1 MRKKLGYIIKLALTC
16 TVVLG
21 VVLGSLGLSAQSVS
35 AATSAGDLLKKTL
48 LNGLRTCTSSTY
60 MKNEVTPADY
70 TGIGSIMTSE
80 GNADGTILVPTKVG
94 NSLSDGDVSCKEL
107 FLGYSGFLGAGGEI
121 SGLLDLYGKSDDDIT
136 NFGYT
141 IGESSAGGSRQ
152 GCVSYNYSYPDNGR
166 QSTATTNEV
175 CFEVDADNKV
185 VIQDGSDVKW
195 SEASSPVGLSY
206 DSYNG
211 CLLLSMDGT
220 SAATQIVSGI
230 QYGTNMS
237 WDELVSKFENDGGA
251 ISTATD
257 TLSHNLGYEFEG
269 ANTDLDGGESYSTAT
284 KQGNSRLDIMHYLTG
299 DSSFDDLDAKFTE
312 NDKYSLYTEYFNAA
326 KNDYDTLT
334 VASECSASKDAAS
347 GETGYAIRLG
357 DEWCAVY
364 GVDDVDASYNI
375 VNDTN
380 DGLRNV
386 SFAEMLKAMMDLN
399 YDEID
404 DVNEETDVGL
414 SGTDTSG
421 SGGEEADPCY
431 SNSGALGWI
440 FCPIITGLGDFL
452 KDVYT
457 TIIENFL
464 AIDPQLLSM
473 VGSTGSQ
480 NGTYT
485 AWNIFRNIANVIL
498 IIMLLVVVLSQ
509 LTGFGIS
516 NYGIKKS
523 LPRIVALA
531 IIINV
536 SFVICQLAVDIA
548 NIIGYSLNDLLSSIA
563 DQVIAGS
570 GITGGANGIQDFL
583 SYFLVGGGAL
593 IAAGVAAAFAGWA
606 LIIPVLLVLLSGA
619 LAVIFLFLLLG
630 VRQAIIVLLVALSPV
645 IVVLF
650 VLPNTQK
657 LAQRG
662 LRMFMMLLAIFPAA
676 GLLVGGGYLASA
688 ILMSTSASMDP
699 GAGWLL
705 EIIALAL
712 LVVPFFLLPLLIRS
726 GFRAADGVLGML
738 SARGQG
744 ITANLKGRAR
754 TGLKDSNLDKTL
766 QTRAANRSI
775 NRKGIK
781 VGNHRIGQGAQ
792 GRALYHSKKAAES
805 SGLTASW
812 HRMRANRAQNAVV
825 KQGALADRNEKQR
838 TDDAIAAIDR
848 VYADSTTGEMIAVM
862 DNMLASGAA
871 NSDSGQ
877 RQLAAMMASV
887 SKRQDGGVA
896 LTNFLEDNGLGE
908 ENKKNLPALKRG
920 LAAGDTMKNLSDTS
934 IRAGTIA
941 GEIASATLDSN
952 GGYKAT
958 RDRQAMA
965 AEVASK
971 ISSAAPAKLAAQ
983 QKDEFK
989 RSIEH
994 ITPENAR
1001 EILRNPDLRS
1011 KIAGSTDDPDSSLAQ
1026 LTVRAGAGASA
1037 GSVDSNTAA
1046 SSAAPRA
1053 DAASASINLDD
1064 VSRETL
1070 IVPHGVQGENV
1081 AHASQADMEA
1091 MARKLRDDQDRR
1103 RGRRR

>member
-1 MRKKLGYIIKLALTC
+1 MKRILGLRKT
-16 TVVLG
+16 LG
-21 VVLGSLGLSAQSVS
+21 VLLGALAVACLSTILSPQVVFADASWSRTMTYTAQTEGYDSPSLTITANVNDAGIITSGLAISAGNGFSTDAWYTVDGNYNGPLPEVVTDNSSNEGHISVQTLSNPNRTELDGLGDFSEDSQETLNQAVEIPFEFGVTSFEELTNAVFNEYAGSYTYTDRDARTVNMVTINDCNDPTVQYVDGPRNCYEGEFVATDGEIITATGGGVTVDNSWFTFNIGRDASTYRLDCSADSSVS
-35 AATSAGDLLKKTL
+35 GCGANDYSTESYDADVQYNKTIESMEEVMATAGAATEIDPT
-48 LNGLRTCTSSTY
+48 
-60 MKNEVTPADY
+60 
-70 TGIGSIMTSE
+70 TGETTTE
-80 GNADGTILVPTKVG
+80 GET
-94 NSLSDGDVSCKEL
+94 
-107 FLGYSGFLGAGGEI
+107 
-121 SGLLDLYGKSDDDIT
+121 
-136 NFGYT
+136 
-141 IGESSAGGSRQ
+141 
-152 GCVSYNYSYPDNGR
+152 
-166 QSTATTNEV
+166 
-175 CFEVDADNKV
+175 
-185 VIQDGSDVKW
+185 
-195 SEASSPVGLSY
+195 
-206 DSYNG
+206 
-211 CLLLSMDGT
+211 
-220 SAATQIVSGI
+220 
-230 QYGTNMS
+230 
-237 WDELVSKFENDGGA
+237 
-251 ISTATD
+251 
-257 TLSHNLGYEFEG
+257 
-269 ANTDLDGGESYSTAT
+269 
-284 KQGNSRLDIMHYLTG
+284 
-299 DSSFDDLDAKFTE
+299 
-312 NDKYSLYTEYFNAA
+312 
-326 KNDYDTLT
+326 
-334 VASECSASKDAAS
+334 S
-347 GETGYAIRLG
+347 GE
-357 DEWCAVY
+357 
-364 GVDDVDASYNI
+364 
-375 VNDTN
+375 
-380 DGLRNV
+380 
-386 SFAEMLKAMMDLN
+386 
-399 YDEID
+399 
-404 DVNEETDVGL
+404 
-414 SGTDTSG
+414 
-421 SGGEEADPCY
+421 GGEEADPCY

-452 KDVYT
+452 NDVYT

-473 VGSTGSQ
+473 IGSTGSQ

-536 SFVICQLAVDIA
+536 SFIICQLAVDIA

-563 DQVIAGS
+563 DQVVLGS
-570 GITGGANGIQDFL
+570 GIAGGANGIQDFL
-583 SYFLVGGGAL
+583 SYFLIGGGAL

-775 NRKGIK
+775 NRRGIK

-805 SGLTASW
+805 SGVAASW

-941 GEIASATLDSN
+941 GEIASATRDSN

-989 RSIEH
+989 SSIEH

-1011 KIAGSTDDPDSSLAQ
+1011 KIAGSTDDPDSSLAR

-1037 GSVDSNTAA
+1037 GSAASNTAA
-1046 SSAAPRA
+1046 SSAAPRT

-1081 AHASQADMEA
+1081 VHASQADMEA

>member
-1 MRKKLGYIIKLALTC
+1 MKRILGLRKT
-16 TVVLG
+16 LG
-21 VVLGSLGLSAQSVS
+21 VLLGALAVACLSAILSPQVAFADASWSRTMTYTAQTAGYDSPSLTITANVNDDGIIVS
-35 AATSAGDLLKKTL
+35 GLTISAGNGFATDTWCAVEGTYNGPVPTVTTDNSSNEGSISIQTLKNPNRTEVENCVTDWSEDGQEELQDAGTVNFTFGQTSFEDLT
-48 LNGLRTCTSSTY
+48 
-60 MKNEVTPADY
+60 NEVFGKYVGSY
-70 TGIGSIMTSE
+70 TYTDKNARTAYTLTINDCNDPTVQHVSGPRNCYE
-80 GNADGTILVPTKVG
+80 GEFVATDGEV
-94 NSLSDGDVSCKEL
+94 
-107 FLGYSGFLGAGGEI
+107 
-121 SGLLDLYGKSDDDIT
+121 
-136 NFGYT
+136 
-141 IGESSAGGSRQ
+141 
-152 GCVSYNYSYPDNGR
+152 
-166 QSTATTNEV
+166 STATGGGYT
-175 CFEVDADNKV
+175 VDNSWFTFTIGRDAAVYRLDCAAD
-185 VIQDGSDVKW
+185 
-195 SEASSPVGLSY
+195 ASMSGCGANSYVEDSY
-206 DSYNG
+206 DSTISYNKTVQ
-211 CLLLSMDGT
+211 SMEEVI
-220 SAATQIVSGI
+220 ATAG
-230 QYGTNMS
+230 
-237 WDELVSKFENDGGA
+237 
-251 ISTATD
+251 TATEID
-257 TLSHNLGYEFEG
+257 PTTGETTTEG
-269 ANTDLDGGESYSTAT
+269 ETSGEGGE
-284 KQGNSRLDIMHYLTG
+284 
-299 DSSFDDLDAKFTE
+299 
-312 NDKYSLYTEYFNAA
+312 
-326 KNDYDTLT
+326 
-334 VASECSASKDAAS
+334 
-347 GETGYAIRLG
+347 
-357 DEWCAVY
+357 
-364 GVDDVDASYNI
+364 
-375 VNDTN
+375 
-380 DGLRNV
+380 
-386 SFAEMLKAMMDLN
+386 
-399 YDEID
+399 
-404 DVNEETDVGL
+404 
-414 SGTDTSG
+414 
-421 SGGEEADPCY
+421 EEADPCY

-452 KDVYT
+452 NDVYT

-536 SFVICQLAVDIA
+536 SFIICQLAVDIA

-805 SGLTASW
+805 SGVAASW

-1081 AHASQADMEA
+1081 VHASQADMEA